1 MPTMRL
7 EILTPRRWTH
17 LNKEFLKMCTPD
29 WVAAPNYRT
38 VRINAPEVSN
48 GVRLHRVAQVLGL
61 TKRSAMQ
68 LHSKALPADA
78 ER

>member
-1 MPTMRL
+1 
-7 EILTPRRWTH
+7 
-17 LNKEFLKMCTPD
+17 MCTPD